1 MNRHIKT
8 LAILAGIFFSRSSY
22 AIIPTAD
29 IPGTIQAAT
38 EVSNTI
44 NNVKESITQVT
55 QYQKTMAAIGTA
67 KKSVSEFISN
77 QKEKLQEKLDKI
89 EEYKKK
95 AEEYKAMALSYKEEA
110 EERVAYYKGLAE
122 DTIDTAKEYK
132 AMAEE
137 GIETVKDVSN
147 TVVDTVENA
156 DEIAAGVS
164 SNIENQVN
172 GAVDS
177 AQSDFAID
185 GDLLGTGNNA
195 QEATPTP
202 TRSTFQSSFLTP
214 HRIKTSYPLAFASI
228 LEIDALKGGSTPDK
242 VLIVPDSIS
251 VYCDLN
257 YEEAAEEGKFDE
269 CLTEINQKLNSEVS
283 DGADMQ
289 EKSTVRTDFMNGYIE
304 YVTASFLEAF
314 AIYNES
320 LTFKNNMVDPVTTS
334 NMETVDSAWAYAKEM
349 NRIIGTRYNSLR
361 RLWARQLGIQSYNS
375 YIYADLPQEEE
386 E

>member
-1 MNRHIKT
+1 MNKHIKT
-8 LAILAGIFFSRSSY
+8 LAILACIIYSHSSY
-22 AIIPTAD
+22 AVIPTAD

-44 NNVKESITQVT
+44 NNVKESIAQVT

-77 QKEKLQEKLDKI
+77 QKEKLQKKLGKI
-89 EEYKKK
+89 AEYKKK
-95 AEEYKAMALSYKEEA
+95 AEEYKAIALSYKEEA

-122 DTIDTAKEYK
+122 DTIETAKEYK

-156 DEIAAGVS
+156 DEIVSGVS

-177 AQSDFAID
+177 MQSNFAVD
-185 GDLLGTGNNA
+185 DDLLGTGNNA
-195 QEATPTP
+195 QEATPSP
-202 TRSTFQSSFLTP
+202 TRTGFQSSFLTP
-214 HRIKTSYPLAFASI
+214 QSIKTSYPLAFASI
-228 LEIDALKGGSTPDK
+228 LKIDAFKGGTTPDK

-251 VYCDLN
+251 AYCNLN
-257 YEEAAEEGKFDE
+257 YENATEEGEFDK
-269 CLTEINQKLNSEVS
+269 CLTQINQKLNTEV
-283 DGADMQ
+283 ADEVDRQ
-289 EKSTVRTDFMNGYIE
+289 EKSTLQTDLMNSYVE

-334 NMETVDSAWAYAKEM
+334 NMETVDAVWSYTKEM
-349 NRIIGTRYNSLR
+349 NRIIGTRYNALR
-361 RLWARQLGIQSYNS
+361 RLWARQLGVKSYNS
-375 YIYADLPQEEE
+375 YLYADLSPENEK
-386 E
+386 